1 MKRRG
6 LYSVF
11 LLIAVFYGNSSVFSQ
26 NSKPPEIINRV
37 TEPIPYC
44 NDSVF
49 IAPEITIQNLIVT
62 DSIGG
67 IKVSVID
74 YKKEEDAL
82 GYIPIPGLTYDWN
95 EEFGYLLIGG
105 IEPDTKYQEAV
116 RNVYYKNISET
127 PTLGNRKITITLRD
141 ADYLPFTGHFYMYIK
156 KLNITWTESKLAAD
170 SMNYFGLQGYL
181 ATITSTEENDFIWT
195 KMDGIGWIGA
205 SDEEEEGA
213 WKWVTGPESG
223 QQFWQGN
230 QNGSPVNGMFS
241 FWAQGEP
248 NNAYGG
254 QSYAHINQHP
264 EKAPKSW
271 NDLRNDG
278 SQSNPLYYTPQGYV
292 VEFGGMPGDSAINLF
307 AIAEIDV
314 SKIAFSGNRDFDLCF
329 GSGIELNLLA
339 SNKYDYN
346 WTPNEYIDDTTI
358 SNPYVN
364 PKENTAYKVVGK
376 YGECVDSAVFKVNV
390 KPVPVSDLNDDI
402 NVICKGETIT
412 LDAGEHTSYLWN
424 NETIS
429 RTIDATAEGLYTVK
443 LTNSY
448 GCSTLD
454 TSVVQWSVTPKL
466 DFNELTTLVCGS
478 KEITLKLNFDK
489 PVDSTFM
496 SSLQSTVNIDDKTSL
511 NPLVSAPEFGTYQM
525 QLFFVDQNQC
535 ESIDTFNLDFHNQ
548 PTADFLLDDAKC
560 QGYNLDLSYSGENF
574 EPAHFYWY
582 SNDTVFAEGV
592 NLQKINIPLGYGQRD
607 RTVGLLVNEQG
618 CVSEKMVEVSVVP
631 KVDFWVDEDPEGCS
645 PLKLNFGNNDIE
657 EIDKYF
663 WQFGDGETSEEKEPE
678 HTFVNNSESDKE
690 YYVQLTV
697 VSNEGCENTG
707 FLEDKI
713 TVFAIPTI
721 DLNFN
726 ENECY
731 SKNASV
737 WYLGSGNEND
747 TYFWDLSD
755 FQPDEI
761 IQNPG
766 ISAGPLEF
774 ERLSSPT
781 VDIGLRMVSANG
793 CPSETIS
800 KTWKRKPHFKNE
812 ISFDKA
818 TGCPPLDIS
827 FSAPVSDYNDT
838 LNYQWNFSDG
848 TAEFGAEI
856 SKTVSLPNKKYD
868 VTVIANSDLTYCSD
882 TLILPEAVFAYPVPE
897 VSFDANPSSVL
908 ISDPFISFENRSEG
922 AEFFEWDFNDNSAL
936 SFEVNPQHQFSEMG
950 FYNVLLTAW
959 NEFGCMD
966 STSRVVAV
974 EFEKIYPPTAFSPNA
989 ALEEDREFRLY
1000 AEGISDEGYLLQIFN
1015 RWGEVIFESKNQ
1027 NVGWQGKMRNDNF
1040 APAGVYT
1047 WVVQY
1052 LDLWGKH
1059 HQQQGTVTLLF

>member
-1 MKRRG
+1 MKWKG

-26 NSKPPEIINRV
+26 NSLPPEIINQA

-49 IAPEITIQNLIVT
+49 IATGITIQNLIVT
-62 DSIGG
+62 DSFGG

-74 YKKEEDAL
+74 YKKEEDSL
-82 GYIPIPGLTYDWN
+82 GYIPVEGLKYDWN

-105 IEPDTKYQEAV
+105 MEPDTKYQEAV
-116 RNVYYKNISET
+116 RNVYYKNIAET

-141 ADYLPFTGHFYMYIK
+141 ADYLPFTGNFYMYIK

-170 SMNYFGLQGYL
+170 SMNYYGLQGYL
-181 ATITSTEENDFIWT
+181 ATITSAEENDFIWT

-205 SDEEEEGA
+205 SDAEEEGV

-230 QNGSPVNGMFS
+230 QNGQPVDGRFS

-254 QSYAHINQHP
+254 QPYAHINQHP

-278 SQSNPLYYTPQGYV
+278 SESNPLYYTPQGYV
-292 VEFGGMPGDSAINLF
+292 VEFGGMPGDSTINLF

-314 SKIAFSGNRDFDLCF
+314 SKIAFSDNRNLDLCY
-329 GSGIELNLLA
+329 GSGIKLNLLA
-339 SNKYDYN
+339 SNEYN
-346 WTPNEYIDDTTI
+346 YSWSPNEFIDNNTI

-364 PKENTAYKVVGK
+364 PSDSTTYKVVGK
-376 YGECVDSAVFKVNV
+376 YGTCIDSAVFRVNV
-390 KPVPVSDLNDDI
+390 NPVPISDLMDDV
-402 NVICKGETIT
+402 NVICKGDVIT
-412 LDAGEHTSYLWN
+412 LDPGEHTSYLWN
-424 NETIS
+424 NELTS
-429 RTIDATAEGLYTVK
+429 RTIDASAEGLYTLK
-443 LTNSY
+443 LTNNY

-454 TSVVQWSVTPKL
+454 TSVVQWSAIPVLDYSKL
-466 DFNELTTLVCGS
+466 DTLVCGS
-478 KEITLKLNFDK
+478 KEIELKLNFDK
-489 PVDSTFM
+489 PVATTLINA
-496 SSLQSTVNIDDKTSL
+496 LQSTVNVDDNTLL
-511 NPLVSAPEFGTYQM
+511 NPLISALDFGEYQI

-535 ESIDTFNLDFHNQ
+535 SYIDTFNLNFHNQ

-560 QGYNLDLSYSGENF
+560 QGYNLDLNYNGKNF
-574 EPAHFYWY
+574 EQAHFYWY
-582 SNDTVFAEGV
+582 SNDTVFADGV
-592 NLQKINIPLGYGQRD
+592 DLQHINIPLGYGQRN

-618 CVSEKMVEVSVVP
+618 CVSEKMVDVSVVP

-657 EIDKYF
+657 EIDKYL
-663 WQFGDGETSEEKEPE
+663 WQFGDGESSLEKEPE
-678 HTFVNNSESDKE
+678 HTFVNNSKSDKE
-690 YYVQLTV
+690 YKVQLTV
-697 VSNEGCENTG
+697 VSSEGCENTG

-721 DLNFN
+721 DLNFD

-731 SKNASV
+731 NENASV
-737 WYLGSGNEND
+737 WYLGSVSEND
-747 TYFWDLSD
+747 TFFWDLSD
-755 FQPDEI
+755 FQSNEI

-766 ISAGPLEF
+766 NSAGPLEF

-781 VDIGLRMVSANG
+781 VEIGLSMVSANG

-800 KTWKRKPHFKNE
+800 KTWKRKPLFKNE
-812 ISFDKA
+812 ISFDNA
-818 TGCPPLDIS
+818 IGCTPLNIS
-827 FSAPVSDYNDT
+827 FSAPVSDKNDT
-838 LNYQWNFSDG
+838 LNYMWNFSDG
-848 TAEFGAEI
+848 SVEFGAEI
-856 SKTVSLPNKKYD
+856 SKTFSLPNNKYD
-868 VTVIANSDLTYCSD
+868 ITLVAISNLTYCSD
-882 TLILPEAVFAYPVPE
+882 TLILPEVVFTYPLPE
-897 VSFDANPSSVL
+897 VSFNANPSSVL
-908 ISDPFISFENRSEG
+908 ISDPVIWFENRSEG
-922 AEFFEWDFNDNSAL
+922 AEMFEWNFNDNSAF
-936 SFEVNPQHQFSEMG
+936 SKEVNPQHQFSEMG
-950 FYNVLLTAW
+950 VYNVLLTAW

-974 EFEKIYPPTAFSPNA
+974 EFDKIYPPTAFSPNA

-1000 AEGISDEGYLLQIFN
+1000 AEGIANEGYRLQIFN
-1015 RWGEVIFESKNQ
+1015 RWGEVIFESKSQ
-1027 NVGWQGKMRNDNF
+1027 YVGWQGKMMNDNF
-1040 APAGVYT
+1040 APTGVYT
-1047 WVVQY
+1047 WILQY
-1052 LDLWGKH
+1052 FDLWGKK
-1059 HQQQGTVTLLF
+1059 HQQQGTVTLLY